1 MEKKTC
7 RFSCVQKGGLKRL
20 GNNERCTEEIADYSM
35 DDTFIR
41 ATATAAI
48 DQPLNHV
55 AHEEDPYLSFARPAL
70 RHLGDALA
78 LAECLSGNR
87 KDADDLIQEAFG
99 RVLGGARNFS
109 SGSPRARVLSVVFSA
124 WLNREMAASPSGS
137 EILGALVPSERP
149 GKQSEAESTDAR
161 GGLEQGCDPAL
172 LEQVIATLPMN
183 FREALSMRKQGYS
196 YKEISSILGVPIGTV
211 MSRLARA
218 RSQLKQALA
227 AHNIYSPHPAQGTLP
242 LSSS

>member
-1 MEKKTC
+1 MK
-7 RFSCVQKGGLKRL
+7 QL
-20 GNNERCTEEIADYSM
+20 GNSERRTEDIAGYSM
-35 DDTFIR
+35 DDTDLR
-41 ATATAAI
+41 ATAAAAI
-48 DQPLNHV
+48 DHPLEHV
-55 AHEEDPYLSFARPAL
+55 AYGEDPYLSFARPAL

-99 RVLGGARNFS
+99 RVLGGARSFS
-109 SGSPRARVLSVVFSA
+109 SGSPRSRVLSMVFSA
-124 WLNREMAASPSGS
+124 WLNREIAASPSGG
-137 EILGALVPSERP
+137 EVLGALVPSERP
-149 GKQSEAESTDAR
+149 GKQSEAESADAR

-183 FREALSMRKQGYS
+183 FREALSLRKQGYS

-218 RSQLKQALA
+218 RSQLKRALA
-227 AHNIYSPHPAQGTLP
+227 AHSI
-242 LSSS
+242 

>member
-1 MEKKTC
+1 MDGKKDLPILV
-7 RFSCVQKGGLKRL
+7 RPKRRVEATRQQRTL
-20 GNNERCTEEIADYSM
+20 HTEEIGDYSM

-41 ATATAAI
+41 ATATAAM
-48 DQPLNHV
+48 DQPLEHA
-55 AHEEDPYLSFARPAL
+55 AHDEDPYLSFARPAL

-109 SGSPRARVLSVVFSA
+109 SGSPRARVLSMVFSA
-124 WLNREMAASPSGS
+124 WLNREIAVSPSGS

-149 GKQSEAESTDAR
+149 DKLSEAESADAR
-161 GGLEQGCDPAL
+161 GGLEQGCDSAL

-183 FREALSMRKQGYS
+183 FREEIGRASCRERVS
-196 YKEISSILGVPIGTV
+196 YTV
-211 MSRLARA
+211 
-218 RSQLKQALA
+218 
-227 AHNIYSPHPAQGTLP
+227 
-242 LSSS
+242 